1 MRALVI
7 DAGSRVVH
15 DHPEPERTAGEAL
28 IHTRLAGVCDTDIQL
43 KRGYMNF
50 RGVPGHEF
58 VGDVLAAD
66 DSTWIGKRVVADI
79 NAGCGE
85 CPECVGGD
93 GHHCRHRSV
102 LGILNRDG
110 AFAERFVVPEHCLV
124 EVPADVPDEC
134 AVFAEPIAAS
144 AHVLDDIAVRTAIDS
159 SDKIVVLGDGKLG
172 LLITL
177 VLVDAGA
184 DVIAVGHHQEKL
196 ALADGA
202 ERTLTSELDPGWR
215 DAAVVVEATGS
226 AAGFSQ
232 ALSLV
237 RPRGTIILKTTVADT
252 VSLDLA
258 PVVVDELRVVGSR
271 CGNISRAVEMLASG
285 AVDPRPLVSDRYS
298 LLDSVDALERAQT
311 PGVLK
316 VLIETG
322 TLVPGCTP
330 GRMPRDFH
338 HS

>member
-7 DAGSRVVH
+7 EDGPRVVD

-28 IHTRLAGVCDTDIQL
+28 IHTRLAGICDTDIQL
-43 KRGYMNF
+43 QRGYMNF

-58 VGDVLAAD
+58 VGEVLDAD
-66 DSTWIGKRVVADI
+66 DATWNGKRVVADI

-85 CPECVGGD
+85 CADCVGGD
-93 GHHCRHRSV
+93 GHHCASRSV
-102 LGILNRDG
+102 LGILHRNG
-110 AFAERFVVPEHCLV
+110 AFAERFVVPERCLV
-124 EVPADVPDEC
+124 EVPVDVPDDC
-134 AVFAEPIAAS
+134 AVFAEPIAAA
-144 AHVLDDIAVRTAIDS
+144 AHVLDDIDVRAAIDS
-159 SDKIVVLGDGKLG
+159 AHKVVVLGDGKLG

-177 VLVDAGA
+177 VLVNAGA
-184 DVIAVGHHQEKL
+184 DVIAVGHHREKL
-196 ALADGA
+196 ALAVGA
-202 ERTLTSELDPGWR
+202 ELKFASELHAGWR

-252 VSLDLA
+252 VSLDLS

-271 CGNISRAVEMLASG
+271 CGNISRAVEMLATRV
-285 AVDPRPLVSDRYS
+285 VDPRPLVADRYS
-298 LLDSVDALERAQT
+298 LHDGVPALRRAQT

-316 VLIETG
+316 VLIET
-322 TLVPGCTP
+322 
-330 GRMPRDFH
+330 
-338 HS
+338 